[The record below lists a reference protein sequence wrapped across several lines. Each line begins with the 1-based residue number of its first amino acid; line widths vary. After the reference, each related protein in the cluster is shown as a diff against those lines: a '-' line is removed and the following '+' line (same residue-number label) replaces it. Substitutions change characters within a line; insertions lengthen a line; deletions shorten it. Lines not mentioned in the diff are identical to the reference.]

1 MFLKDVYINI
11 KPIKNS
17 NVLSLETAFYLYR
30 WSYIMN
36 IMVECINLNKSSF
49 DYFISN
55 EDNSYYNSYYDS
67 GDDTVTCR
75 FSHSINNSKYHLP
88 DCSVTLLDL
97 LSFSKN
103 MKPKQVYNCVLELSS
118 FITVELYTNHRNSI
132 RGMFWNCV
140 PEKYVPDYSFCRN
153 QQCIEIDGD
162 IILIAPYNNLLS
174 GTRKD
179 GDLIEVIP
187 QSPLNL
193 RTVRS

>member
-1 MFLKDVYINI
+1 
-11 KPIKNS
+11 
-17 NVLSLETAFYLYR
+17 
-30 WSYIMN
+30 MN
-36 IMVECINLNKSSF
+36 IIVECINSYKSSF
-49 DYFISN
+49 EHLMND
-55 EDNSYYNSYYDS
+55 EYDS
-67 GDDTVTCR
+67 YNDSDDDTITCC
-75 FSHSINNSKYHLP
+75 FLHSVNNPTYRLP

-118 FITVELYTNHRNSI
+118 FITVELYTDHRNSI

-140 PEKYVPDYSFCRN
+140 PEKYVSKYRFCRN
-153 QQCIEIDGD
+153 QQCIEVDGD

-174 GTRKD
+174 GKGKD